1 MRVPTVDDCQIIQL
15 PKIPDYRGNL
25 TYIEGARHIPFRIAR
40 AYWIYDV
47 PGDAVRGGHAYQGL
61 HEFVVSLS
69 GSFEV
74 RVDDG
79 TSKRTFV
86 LNRSYY
92 GLYVPP
98 LIWRQL
104 VEFATNSVCLIVA
117 SDHFSETDY
126 IRHYDAFLEL
136 RGGGPC

>member
-1 MRVPTVDDCQIIQL
+1 MRTPTVDDCHIIQL

-25 TYIEGARHIPFRIAR
+25 TYLEGARHIPFRIAR

-47 PGDAVRGGHAYQGL
+47 PGDAVRGGHAYKGL

-98 LIWRQL
+98 MIWRQL
-104 VEFATNSVCLIVA
+104 ADFATNSVCLIVA
-117 SDHFSETDY
+117 SDRFTEADY

-136 RGGGPC
+136 RGGMPC